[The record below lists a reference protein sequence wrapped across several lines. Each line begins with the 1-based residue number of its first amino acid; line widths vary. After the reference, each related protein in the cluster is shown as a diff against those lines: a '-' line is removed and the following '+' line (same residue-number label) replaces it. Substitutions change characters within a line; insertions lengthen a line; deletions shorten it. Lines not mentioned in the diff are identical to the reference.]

1 MLDQSLSTASYGRA
15 QAIRSGTRGQGF
27 GASSPTGRQAVRR
40 PSSVASRPATV
51 LIYAGVAA
59 PASSAGHVT
68 DAPPNEAHVMSV
80 VQCTARS
87 IIFVPV
93 SQM

>member
-1 MLDQSLSTASYGRA
+1 MLGQSLSTASYGRA

-51 LIYAGVAA
+51 LIYAGPAA
-59 PASSAGHVT
+59 PASSAGRVT
-68 DAPPNEAHVMSV
+68 DAPHIEALVMSV
-80 VQCTARS
+80 VQCTPRS
-87 IIFVPV
+87 IMCVLV